1 MFINYIK
8 NFWLDFSIS
17 HYNRLKKHETNSEII
32 VLINSSFIQSLNVN
46 TLLILILKLINM
58 ELTELKFLIITTIVI
73 FIFNYVYFSRL
84 NFKEKE
90 QLKSRIPKHNRI
102 FYEIYSLISAALP
115 FVLLYM
121 TFNK

>member
-46 TLLILILKLINM
+46 LINM